1 MTGLFAVTG
10 GGSGIGRGV
19 CRRLAADGVRVA
31 VLDMN
36 GDAAD
41 EVAKEVGGEAHVL
54 DVSDPARV
62 GEVFSSLGSLRGL
75 VNCAGISDV
84 TPIVAVTPQAWRRV
98 TEVQLDGTFFCL
110 QAQL

>member
-1 MTGLFAVTG
+1 MGMTGLFAVTG

-62 GEVFSSLGSLRGL
+62 ARGPAGSALSVLRGGMR
-75 VNCAGISDV
+75 AS
-84 TPIVAVTPQAWRRV
+84 
-98 TEVQLDGTFFCL
+98 
-110 QAQL
+110 